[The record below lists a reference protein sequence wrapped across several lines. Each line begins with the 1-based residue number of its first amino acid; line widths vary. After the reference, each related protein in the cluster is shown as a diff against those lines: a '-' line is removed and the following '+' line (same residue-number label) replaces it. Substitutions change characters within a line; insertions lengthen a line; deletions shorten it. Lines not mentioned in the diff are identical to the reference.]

1 MVISHTN
8 HTKRDRYFFMCMRAK
23 DTYAYT
29 VPLLHSTLHLLTA
42 HTTAPL
48 NCSHNCSSSSTI
60 YFSFGF
66 SFVVVACCTD
76 IYVSSLSL
84 RNIGK
89 DSLSLSMLTSYFTV
103 FSSTSNSLYIV
114 HTFVT
119 VQTSIAFFLSK
130 R

>member
-103 FSSTSNSLYIV
+103 FSSTSNSLYIYCSYFCYSTNV
-114 HTFVT
+114 Y
-119 VQTSIAFFLSK
+119 SILS
-130 R
+130 